1 MSVFLSEPGQ
11 IVFYTVLVLAFAI
24 QIATVSI
31 LRRRAPP
38 LKTKSN
44 SKLSN
49 PRIWG
54 LNIPIGIAIT
64 LLLGYTQIGPLPDW
78 SFFLGLSIGILGYAL
93 VYWGYWTLGQYFS
106 AEMVIYQGQE
116 LVERGPYRF
125 VRHPV
130 YSGIFFAV
138 IGGGFAVQSW
148 VAVILLVI
156 MYAILF
162 RYRIAAEEKV
172 LISEF
177 GEQYQSYSKR
187 VKRLIPFIY

>member
-1 MSVFLSEPGQ
+1 VSVFLSEPGQ
-11 IVFYTVLVLAFAI
+11 IVFYTVLVVAFAI
-24 QIATVSI
+24 QIGIISI
-31 LRRRAPP
+31 IRKRAPP
-38 LKTKSN
+38 LKTRSE

-54 LNIPIGIAIT
+54 LNVPLGLAIT

-78 SFFLGLSIGILGYAL
+78 SFYLGLSIGILGYAL

-106 AEMVIYQGQE
+106 AEVAIYQGQE

-130 YSGIFFAV
+130 YSGIFLAV

-148 VAVILLVI
+148 AAVVLLVI

-162 RYRIAAEEKV
+162 RYRIAAEEQI

>member
-1 MSVFLSEPGQ
+1 VSIFLSEPGQ
-11 IVFYTVLVLAFAI
+11 IVFYTVLVVAFAI
-24 QIATVSI
+24 QLGIISI
-31 LRRRAPP
+31 LRKRAPP
-38 LKTKSN
+38 LKTKSE
-44 SKLSN
+44 SRVSD

-54 LNIPIGIAIT
+54 LNIPLGIAIM
-64 LLLGYTQIGPLPDW
+64 LLFGYSQIGSLPDW
-78 SFFLGLSIGILGYAL
+78 SFYLGLSIGILGYAL

-106 AEMVIYQGQE
+106 AEVAIYQGQE

-130 YSGIFFAV
+130 YSGIFLAV

-148 VAVILLVI
+148 AAVVLLVI

-177 GEQYQSYSKR
+177 SEQYISYSKR